1 MHKAAGAKTLAEF
14 IQLSKKKPGSVEFAS
29 TGAGSAS
36 HLAGELFN
44 QRAGIDMTH
53 VPEEPVSGPSGDRA
67 AVFAGWDARRGACQ

>member
-1 MHKAAGAKTLAEF
+1 MDRMRRR
-14 IQLSKKKPGSVEFAS
+14 VDFAS

-53 VPEEPVSGPSGDRA
+53 VPYKGGAPALQDLLGERISRPP
-67 AVFAGWDARRGACQ
+67 RRERR